1 LLGTANNYCKI
12 EIDRK
17 IIIMLNQA
25 YTDTRYPREIA
36 QENLILPSIQTAK
49 MFQEAA
55 HDLYNIVNDILNAE
69 GT

>member
-1 LLGTANNYCKI
+1 MTSQVNDWISYAK
-12 EIDRK
+12 
-17 IIIMLNQA
+17 MNQA